1 MNKIA
6 SVDSGCTH
14 LHQVSQSAV
23 PQFVVPQFVFAL
35 LVLLLPTD
43 LQADEAVQPALQ
55 LFSDHSELFEWK
67 SVDQVSFTETDFCSD
82 ACSSCSSGTCNS
94 GLVSQVCRH
103 PLEQLSFLAAIDGS
117 KQPQDYG
124 VNADIGLRLRGQYAA
139 PLLEEYGIG
148 FQIGS
153 AVTWTDN
160 AVRVFELMGED
171 TTRFQSYT
179 TFGLFRRANRWA
191 IGAVMDYQYQEGFD
205 QTSLAQYRG
214 RVSYDLTPQTQ
225 VGLTGRFR
233 AFDDQANFNG
243 TPVTLR
249 TTNQGSFFL
258 RHFFETGVQG
268 TIWLGIV
275 DEHGESNAAFGAAPA
290 HDDAF
295 VFGADFLAPL
305 NDSLAMYGETNL
317 TTPADTGTVDA
328 FLGLVWYPFGNAK
341 TAHRAQFAPMLPV
354 AAPTSFSVDLVP

>member
-1 MNKIA
+1 MIDNATTALK
-6 SVDSGCTH
+6 SVPRLRYT
-14 LHQVSQSAV
+14 AMTI
-23 PQFVVPQFVFAL
+23 
-35 LVLLLPTD
+35 VLLLVTRVTT
-43 LQADEAVQPALQ
+43 LHADEFVVLDPQ
-55 LFSDHSELFEWK
+55 LFPDHSNLFDWEAIEQ
-67 SVDQVSFTETDFCSD
+67 VDFVEPVVHDDFRQRCEKHFHSERG
-82 ACSSCSSGTCNS
+82 ATCY
-94 GLVSQVCRH
+94 RH

-124 VNADIGLRLRGQYAA
+124 VNADIGVRLRGQYSA
-139 PLLEEYGIG
+139 PLFEEYGIG
-148 FQIGS
+148 FQVGS

-160 AVRVFELMGED
+160 AVQVFELLGED

-179 TFGLFRRANRWA
+179 TLGLFRRTDRWA
-191 IGAVMDYQYQEGFD
+191 VGAVMDYQYQDGFD

-214 RVSYDLTPQTQ
+214 RVSYDVTSQTQ
-225 VGLTGRFR
+225 IGLTGRFR
-233 AFDDQANFNG
+233 AFDDVATFNG
-243 TPVTLR
+243 NPVTLR
-249 TTNQGSFFL
+249 TTNQGSLFL

-268 TIWLGIV
+268 TISLGLV

-290 HDDAF
+290 HDDAV

-305 NDSLAMYGETNL
+305 NDCMAMYGETNL

-341 TAHRAQFAPMLPV
+341 IAHRAQFAPLLPV